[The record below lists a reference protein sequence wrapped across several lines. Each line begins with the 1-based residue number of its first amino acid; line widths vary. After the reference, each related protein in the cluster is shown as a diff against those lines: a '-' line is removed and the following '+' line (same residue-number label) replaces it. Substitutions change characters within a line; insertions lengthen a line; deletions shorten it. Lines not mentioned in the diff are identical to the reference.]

1 MLMLKPVATCIAL
14 AVLSGCALPALD
26 ADAISALKGKTI
38 VRAAPPTGKMMMTT
52 PAAAAVGVAGLAG
65 GVAAAAGG
73 AKAGGVA
80 PVDLPDPS
88 LAMAAQL
95 AAHVDRRYGTK
106 TIDAVLTQPFD
117 GMPELA
123 TRGRPL
129 AEYTLQVFT
138 NPPAMMFYVSEPSRY
153 RIVFT
158 TVATLMDNKTQK
170 KVATGVCVYEPA
182 SSAGA
187 ATYDQM
193 LANNGERAKR
203 DLAAGTQHCAQ
214 KLQQDMFSF

>member
-1 MLMLKPVATCIAL
+1 
-14 AVLSGCALPALD
+14 
-26 ADAISALKGKTI
+26 
-38 VRAAPPTGKMMMTT
+38 MTT